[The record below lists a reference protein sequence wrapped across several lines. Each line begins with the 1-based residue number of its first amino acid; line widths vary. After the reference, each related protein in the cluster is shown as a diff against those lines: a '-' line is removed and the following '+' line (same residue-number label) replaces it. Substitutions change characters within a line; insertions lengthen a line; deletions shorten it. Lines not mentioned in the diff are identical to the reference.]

1 VIALRCSNRAALDL
15 AARIDLRCADLWQ
28 QLDTVQAEIS
38 DLLAIAPDAQP
49 QPLNRAAYSRLADR
63 ERQILRELEDWS

>member
-15 AARIDLRCADLWQ
+15 SARIDLRCADLWQ
-28 QLDTVQAEIS
+28 QLDATQEALSEAMTHDGFS
-38 DLLAIAPDAQP
+38 RTD
-49 QPLNRAAYSRLADR
+49 NYRRLAER